1 MAAASLSDLA
11 LSADEMQTVMKAL
24 ADARKSKG
32 KSPAGKCS
40 AKPKKKQPW
49 SSNWFDPTAKKILLS
64 FLLHWDPKTPIKSYA
79 DLNGHFAP
87 LLIGKITDY
96 ETGNPLT
103 SKGLRKMINQLFA
116 TVATAVG
123 HQNKGQGKTN
133 FQLLSSCEG
142 KFQESCAVCFSADGT
157 MARPCGQ
164 CGNAVCTDCFKK
176 LKLINEHRC
185 PYCRCNAETCLANA
199 LP

>member
-11 LSADEMQTVMKAL
+11 LSTDQMQAVMNAL
-24 ADARKSKG
+24 ENARKSKG
-32 KSPAGKCS
+32 KSPAGKCPA

-49 SSNWFDPTAKKILLS
+49 SSNWFHPTAKKDLRS

-79 DLNGHFAP
+79 DLYAHFAP
-87 LLIGKITDY
+87 LLIGIITDF
-96 ETGNPLT
+96 ETGKPLV

-123 HQNKGQGKTN
+123 HQNKAQGRTN
-133 FQLLSSCEG
+133 FQLLSSCG
-142 KFQESCAVCFSADGT
+142 KFQESCAVCFSSDGT

-176 LKLINEHRC
+176 LQLRNEHRC
-185 PYCRCNAETCLANA
+185 PYCRCNAETCLAKA
-199 LP
+199 LA